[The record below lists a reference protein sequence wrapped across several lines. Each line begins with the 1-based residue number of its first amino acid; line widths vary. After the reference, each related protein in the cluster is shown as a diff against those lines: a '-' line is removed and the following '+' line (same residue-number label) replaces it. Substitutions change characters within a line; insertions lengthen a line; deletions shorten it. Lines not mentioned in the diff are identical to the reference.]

1 MTTNEILL
9 IISAV
14 SLIALL
20 QFALKKLPNKTQFF
34 IRLSAAI
41 LLLFLVWGLG
51 SGVNN
56 GGAKIIL
63 TFIALSSIAKDVNEQ
78 FLNKKKAK
86 T

>member
-63 TFIALSSIAKDVNEQ
+63 TFIALSSIAKDVKRRFISKEKVQ
-78 FLNKKKAK
+78 S
-86 T
+86 